1 MNFRDRSIFK
11 SGTIVLSFLLVV
23 LGIFLILRTPSAPA
37 LPSAKQK
44 PNLVFITVDTL
55 RADHTP
61 FGSYS
66 RSTMPNTAKFF
77 KEGINFTQAATVRSR
92 TVPAYAS
99 LLTGMYP
106 YRTGVRDLFYQLHP
120 SFETLPETLTHHGY
134 VTAGFVSSFVM
145 IGKLNHLNQGF
156 HFYEDRIGE
165 KRATVENYER
175 RSDETV
181 HEILKWLKQRPQ
193 EKPFFLFLHFIDP
206 HGPYDA
212 PPDYAKFQSNQKES
226 LERQKIPNYQFR
238 PGVLNKYEYVDQ
250 YDAEILFLDHN
261 LSLLY
266 AALSELEENTWF
278 VFTADHGE
286 TLGERESHFSH
297 GKYCYDSEIQIPM
310 VWLPPVGMRSLYPAQ
325 EIRDPVSLVD
335 IYPTSMQAL
344 GFSSPKNMDGESL
357 LPRMRGEKLKNPYR
371 FSEKVERKT
380 THKFTVRDERMKLI
394 FNEGEAIETELYDLL
409 NDPEERSNLANTIR
423 IPTPLQE
430 ALLKYISDSKT
441 YRLAFEVTAFPKEL
455 WKSGKDRTRFV
466 EEHNADPEQIDED
479 REKLKALGYVD

>member
-11 SGTIVLSFLLVV
+11 GTTIVVPLLLIV
-23 LGIFLILRTPSAPA
+23 LGTFLFLRSSSNPN
-37 LPSAKQK
+37 LPGKQK
-44 PNLVFITVDTL
+44 PNLVFITIDTL

-61 FGSYS
+61 FSSYA

-77 KEGINFTQAATVRSR
+77 KEGINFTHATTVRSR

-99 LLTGMYP
+99 LFTGMYP
-106 YRTGVRDLFYQLHP
+106 YRTGVRDLFHQLHP
-120 SFETLPETLTHHGY
+120 SFETLPEILNDQGY

-156 HFYEDRIGE
+156 QFYEDRIGE

-181 HEILKWLKQRPQ
+181 HEILKWLKRRPQ

-212 PPDYAKFQSNQKES
+212 PSDYAKFQSNQEES
-226 LERQKIPNYQFR
+226 LERQKIPDYQFR

-250 YDAEILFLDHN
+250 YDAEILFLDRN

-278 VFTADHGE
+278 LFTADHGE
-286 TLGERESHFSH
+286 TLGEREFHFTH

-310 VWLPPVGMRSLYPAQ
+310 IWLPPVRMRSQYLAQ

-344 GFSSPKNMDGESL
+344 DFPSPQNIDGESL

-371 FSEKVERKT
+371 FSEKVERKA
-380 THKFTVRDERMKLI
+380 THKYTVRDARMKLI
-394 FNEGEAIETELYDLL
+394 FTEGEVIETELYDLV
-409 NDPEERSNLANTIR
+409 NDPEERSNLAIQNG
-423 IPTPLQE
+423 IPASLQE
-430 ALLKYISDSKT
+430 ALQKYISDSKAYLLT
-441 YRLAFEVTAFPKEL
+441 FEVTTFPKEL
-455 WKSGKDRTRFV
+455 WRSGKDRTRFV
-466 EEHNADPEQIDED
+466 EKHNLDRDQYDED